1 LTQRHASGG
10 ICAEDPSPASRRDRP
25 ALSAYLH
32 TLEEALRNP
41 RRLTRPVLAS
51 ASLGLVCLAFA
62 GSASAAATTTLTFKE
77 PDKGSTFTYVDAPPT
92 APKKHGFPTAIS
104 PGDQIILTNPLTE
117 GTKTIGKLR
126 ARCTATAS
134 AKTANPEAFIQAH
147 FICEG
152 VFTLPGGTL
161 YGNASIVKAGTEGV
175 VTGGTGKYVG
185 AAGTILSKEVKGG
198 STTTITLLG

>member
-1 LTQRHASGG
+1 MR
-10 ICAEDPSPASRRDRP
+10 SPRSLIRP
-25 ALSAYLH
+25 AI
-32 TLEEALRNP
+32 
-41 RRLTRPVLAS
+41 AS
-51 ASLGLVCLAFA
+51 ALVGLAALLVAS
-62 GSASAAATTTLTFKE
+62 SASAAGTGTTTLTFKE
-77 PDKGSTFTYVDAPPT
+77 PEKGSTFTYVDVPPT
-92 APKKHGFPTAIS
+92 APKKHGFPTSIS
-104 PGDQIILTNPLTE
+104 PGDQLILTNPLTE

-134 AKTANPEAFIQAH
+134 AKTTSNTAFLQAH

-185 AAGTILSKEVKGG
+185 AHGTILSKEIKGG
-198 STTTITLLG
+198 STTTITLLE

>member
-1 LTQRHASGG
+1 LR
-10 ICAEDPSPASRRDRP
+10 SPRSLARP
-25 ALSAYLH
+25 AI
-32 TLEEALRNP
+32 
-41 RRLTRPVLAS
+41 AS
-51 ASLGLVCLAFA
+51 ALVALTALLVAVPAMAA
-62 GSASAAATTTLTFKE
+62 GTGTTTLTFSE
-77 PDKGSTFTYVDAPPT
+77 PEKGSTFTYVDVAPT

-117 GTKTIGKLR
+117 GSKTIGKLR
-126 ARCTATAS
+126 ARCTATAA
-134 AKTANPEAFIQAH
+134 AKTTNPNAFIQAH

-198 STTTITLLG
+198 STTTITLLE